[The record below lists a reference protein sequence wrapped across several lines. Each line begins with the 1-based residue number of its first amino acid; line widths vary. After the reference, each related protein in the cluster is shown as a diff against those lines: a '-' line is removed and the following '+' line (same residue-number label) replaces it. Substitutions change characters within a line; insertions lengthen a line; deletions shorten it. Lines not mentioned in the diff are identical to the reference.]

1 MRTDPVGQ
9 SRLTTEPMWPMLELV
24 LALVTRS
31 GQARLV
37 TVTLRLEVRPCWD
50 TQVNVSLSS
59 SLA

>member
-1 MRTDPVGQ
+1 M
-9 SRLTTEPMWPMLELV
+9 TTEPMWVTLVLV

-31 GQARLV
+31 GQLRLV
-37 TVTLRLEVRPCWD
+37 TVTLRLEVIPCWD